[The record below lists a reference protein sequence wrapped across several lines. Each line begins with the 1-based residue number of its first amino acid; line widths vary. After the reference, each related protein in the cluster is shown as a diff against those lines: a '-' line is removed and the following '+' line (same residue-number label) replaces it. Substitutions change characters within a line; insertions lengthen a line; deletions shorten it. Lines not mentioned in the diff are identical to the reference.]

1 MNDLSGTKLCY
12 VRNYV
17 SKVLT
22 LRAAVAQVSYICS
35 ISVHRPRMMN

>member
-1 MNDLSGTKLCY
+1 MNVFSGTKLCY

-22 LRAAVAQVSYICS
+22 LRASVTQVLIYA
-35 ISVHRPRMMN
+35 R